1 MSNSMSRMRIS
12 ETAPEPYAA
21 MYRLEA
27 SIELDKPLREL
38 IKLRA
43 SQINGCAFCIDMHY
57 KDARAVGETE
67 QRLYMLDAWRETD
80 LYSERER
87 AALELCEAVTLI
99 TSGHVPDHV
108 WEQARAAFEEREL
121 GQVLFAISAIN
132 TWNRLMIA
140 TRTPA
145 GEHEP
150 ARRHAA

>member
-1 MSNSMSRMRIS
+1 MSNSTSRMRIS
-12 ETAPEPYAA
+12 ETAPAPHAA

-27 SIELDKPLREL
+27 SIELGRSLREL

-57 KDARAVGETE
+57 QDARAAGETE
-67 QRLYMLDAWRETD
+67 QRLYMLAAWRETD
-80 LYSERER
+80 LYTERER

-108 WEQARAAFEEREL
+108 WDQARAAFDEREL

-145 GEHEP
+145 GEYKP
-150 ARRHAA
+150 ARRQAA

>member
-12 ETAPEPYAA
+12 ETAPAPHAA

-27 SIELDKPLREL
+27 SIELNQPLREL

-145 GEHEP
+145 GEYKP

>member
-12 ETAPEPYAA
+12 ETAPAPYAA

-27 SIELDKPLREL
+27 SIELGRSLREL

-57 KDARAVGETE
+57 QDARAAGETE
-67 QRLYMLDAWRETD
+67 QRLYMLAAWRETD
-80 LYSERER
+80 LYTERER

-108 WEQARAAFEEREL
+108 WDQARAAFDEREL

-145 GEHEP
+145 GEYKP
-150 ARRHAA
+150 ARRQAA

>member
-1 MSNSMSRMRIS
+1 MSNSTSRMRIS
-12 ETAPEPYAA
+12 ETAPAPYAA

-27 SIELDKPLREL
+27 SIELGRSLREL

-57 KDARAVGETE
+57 QDARAAGETE
-67 QRLYMLDAWRETD
+67 QRLYMLAAWRETD
-80 LYSERER
+80 LYTERER

-108 WEQARAAFEEREL
+108 WDQARAAFDEREL

-145 GEHEP
+145 GEYKP
-150 ARRHAA
+150 AHRHAA

>member
-12 ETAPEPYAA
+12 ETAPAPYAA

-57 KDARAVGETE
+57 QDARAAGETE
-67 QRLYMLDAWRETD
+67 QRLYTLDAWRETD
-80 LYSERER
+80 LYTERER
-87 AALELCEAVTLI
+87 AALELCEAVTRI

-108 WEQARAAFEEREL
+108 WDRARAAFDEREL

-145 GEHEP
+145 GEYKP
-150 ARRHAA
+150 ARRQAA

>member
-1 MSNSMSRMRIS
+1 MSNSTSRMRIS
-12 ETAPEPYAA
+12 ETAPAPYAA

-27 SIELDKPLREL
+27 SIELGRSLREL

-57 KDARAVGETE
+57 QDARAAGETE
-67 QRLYMLDAWRETD
+67 QRLYMLAAWRETD
-80 LYSERER
+80 LYTERER

-108 WEQARAAFEEREL
+108 WDQARAAFDEREL

-145 GEHEP
+145 GEYKP
-150 ARRHAA
+150 ARRQAA

>member
-1 MSNSMSRMRIS
+1 MSNSTSRMRIS
-12 ETAPEPYAA
+12 ETAPAPHAA

-27 SIELDKPLREL
+27 SIELGRSLREL

-57 KDARAVGETE
+57 QDARAAGETE
-67 QRLYMLDAWRETD
+67 QRLYMLAAWRETD
-80 LYSERER
+80 LYTERES

-108 WEQARAAFEEREL
+108 WDQARAAFDEREL

-145 GEHEP
+145 GEYKP
-150 ARRHAA
+150 ARRQAA

>member
-1 MSNSMSRMRIS
+1 MSNSTSRMRIS
-12 ETAPEPYAA
+12 ETAPAPYAA

-27 SIELDKPLREL
+27 SIELGRSLREL

-57 KDARAVGETE
+57 QDARAAGETE
-67 QRLYMLDAWRETD
+67 QRLYMLAAWRETD
-80 LYSERER
+80 LYTERER

-108 WEQARAAFEEREL
+108 WDQARAAFDEREL

-145 GEHEP
+145 GEYKP
-150 ARRHAA
+150 AQRQAA